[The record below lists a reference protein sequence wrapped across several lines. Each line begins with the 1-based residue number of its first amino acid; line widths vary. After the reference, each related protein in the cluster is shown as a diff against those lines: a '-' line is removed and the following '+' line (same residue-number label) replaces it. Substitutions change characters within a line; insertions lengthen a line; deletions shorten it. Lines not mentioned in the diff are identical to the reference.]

1 MKVATSEIKFSLQN
15 KNYLNFPIIH
25 QHPSKKSVHR
35 SSSCSSFLDRNYNK
49 FSQEQKSKRAAH
61 AYILSQDNLNALLC
75 KLKNY
80 YNEVLCT
87 TTSRQKD
94 LNWLRD
100 SSDVLNY
107 QHNQLLEFQDID
119 LPDEKISVRN
129 FNELKCSKEEI
140 ENTVRNLIKEK
151 DELDYKYKNELEYS
165 KTIEYM
171 YEKEKSTLEKI
182 HEVTKQ
188 TEEKIATIQKYQ
200 KNLDDHLNERKK
212 KKQNFAHLLE
222 KLTNDIK
229 MIENVVKNQTK
240 KSNDLDSSIIQKE
253 ADNEEFKERIK
264 TNHEKQMNEIKKYKE
279 NIKHQIIVTN
289 DKVRSKIENEKNY
302 IKTILCLELI
312 QKFFINKDDF
322 NMNDLLESKEYKDF
336 QCDRLT
342 LFDEDNKVIFNSEF
356 NNDTTSHG
364 SNVASNRTKSN
375 FSKTTSNL
383 GVTTEKRFK
392 ATQKQT
398 RLSLSEL
405 KDKFEHLNLTREALF
420 EYHSKIN
427 NKINFYR
434 NTLINYNNKQI
445 QLENK
450 KDKCFVKVK
459 EIVNKDY
466 KNFED
471 LINNNSRF
479 EDFINNNQSL
489 IRQAKEH
496 REVTKTK
503 KIRQAYT
510 SKELKENEDKELI
523 SQTPLE
529 VMSLELYKNCNSLL
543 RENKNFFETINHQ
556 CSHLIKKQVSTNS
569 NQTSL
574 SNEATKLSEKITIH
588 INALNS
594 YSILQFEKYIKELYS
609 YIDDNNLKVNIKDNS
624 INLLDYFYT
633 DKKYTTPNH
642 KFIRQFLKKDIPIE
656 SEMLHNLVYKTKTIS
671 LLNDIFTFISEK
683 SKDNN
688 KYLGLSPDRKNQDSS
703 TSNVI
708 NTSNSNTNVFNNNI
722 GSINFEME
730 RNDPMKTIR
739 TKNDEDDSF
748 SDAETTQH
756 EVKAIKKRNNSMDEK
771 IIKKLYEPH
780 LAKTFYI
787 RRLNGNMKQIKGM
800 TNISSKTN
808 FALCKK
814 RSEVEEMSKR
824 LVIYN
829 NPKINVSELS
839 NETYNSVLNYIF
851 QRQNKQKSQRKYMSK
866 SFYNKDS

>member
-1 MKVATSEIKFSLQN
+1 MKITNSEIKFSLQN

-25 QHPSKKSVHR
+25 QHTSKKTVHR

-87 TTSRQKD
+87 TTARQRD
-94 LNWLRD
+94 LNILRD

-107 QHNQLLEFQDID
+107 QHNQLVEFQDIE
-119 LPDEKISVRN
+119 LPDEKISVKN

-182 HEVTKQ
+182 HDVTKQ
-188 TEEKIATIQKYQ
+188 TEERIATIQKYQ
-200 KNLDDHLNERKK
+200 KNLDDNLNERKK
-212 KKQNFAHLLE
+212 KKQNFVHLLE
-222 KLTNDIK
+222 KLTNDIN

-253 ADNEEFKERIK
+253 ADNEDFKERIK
-264 TNHEKQMNEIKKYKE
+264 TNHEKQINEIKKYKE

-289 DKVRSKIENEKNY
+289 DKVRTKIENEKNY

-312 QKFFINKDDF
+312 QKFFINKDEF
-322 NMNDLLESKEYKDF
+322 NMNELLESKEYKDF
-336 QCDRLT
+336 KCDRLT

-356 NNDTTSHG
+356 NNGTTSH
-364 SNVASNRTKSN
+364 NVASIRTRSN
-375 FSKTTSNL
+375 FSKTTSNF
-383 GVTTEKRFK
+383 GATTDKKLR

-398 RLSLSEL
+398 RISLNEL
-405 KDKFEHLNLTREALF
+405 KQKFDNLNLTSEALF

-450 KDKCFVKVK
+450 KDKCYVKVK

-471 LINNNSRF
+471 LIKNNSRF
-479 EDFINNNQSL
+479 EDFINTNQSL

-496 REVTKTK
+496 REVAKIK
-503 KIRQAYT
+503 KVRQAYT

-523 SQTPLE
+523 TQTPLE
-529 VMSLELYKNCNSLL
+529 VMSLELYKNCHSIL
-543 RENKNFFETINHQ
+543 RENKNFFETIGHQ
-556 CSHLIKKQVSTNS
+556 CSSLIKKQVSTNS
-569 NQTSL
+569 NRTSL
-574 SNEATKLSEKITIH
+574 SDEASKLNDKITIH

-624 INLLDYFYT
+624 INLLEYFYT
-633 DKKYTTPNH
+633 DKKYTKPNH

-671 LLNDIFTFISEK
+671 LLDDIFTFITEK
-683 SKDNN
+683 SKEIPN
-688 KYLGLSPDRKNQDSS
+688 KRYIQSPEKKNQDSS
-703 TSNVI
+703 SSNNL
-708 NTSNSNTNVFNNNI
+708 NTSNSGTNVFNNNI
-722 GSINFEME
+722 GMINFELSK
-730 RNDPMKTIR
+730 NDPMKTIR

-756 EVKAIKKRNNSMDEK
+756 EVKAIKKRNSSMDEK

-851 QRQNKQKSQRKYMSK
+851 QRQNKQKNQRKYMSK